1 MTITFISVDSRHGI
15 DLEGLLEIL
24 DFFNTNDLKLGNSLA
39 IYNHNHSIEESTDK
53 SVSDIIDNSQQGAMT
68 RDDIKEL
75 IKKASEGN
83 TLNNR
88 LKIVSHSDLS
98 KSLNSAHNR
107 HGHLNQQNKKFKAI
121 ETNDLKKMYLDYNE
135 DQNHDYH
142 TKYKK
147 HLYPGNKFS
156 DQRLTNLP
164 RNPNLYN
171 KSHKRGIINIS
182 EKRIMPSTLLKSY
195 TKDNNDYGKKQDKAS
210 SLILVLDPVMLQ
222 NSKNR
227 NVINSL

>member
-1 MTITFISVDSRHGI
+1 
-15 DLEGLLEIL
+15 
-24 DFFNTNDLKLGNSLA
+24 
-39 IYNHNHSIEESTDK
+39 
-53 SVSDIIDNSQQGAMT
+53 
-68 RDDIKEL
+68 
-75 IKKASEGN
+75 
-83 TLNNR
+83 
-88 LKIVSHSDLS
+88 
-98 KSLNSAHNR
+98 
-107 HGHLNQQNKKFKAI
+107 
-121 ETNDLKKMYLDYNE
+121 MYLDYNE

-227 NVINSL
+227 NVINSLISRLANLSPGFQKSRNTRDQHNKEFLEYARRFKLSSDEMNNPKDSQEDYKPKRSREDRLAGRTAIPYISHRGDIFERE